1 MGNEFLNCRCCGG
14 ALDTFSNLTVCKHCG
29 ATNFISDV
37 TNKFINQL
45 NHANKL
51 RQESEFDNAAGIYD
65 NILAENEPTADVL
78 WYRTLCEYGI
88 EYVPDPVSEK
98 FFPTLH
104 RINDESIFKCSFFMQ
119 ALKLSEGE
127 QKQTLL
133 KEAKYI
139 DDVQNKYLNIASNEA
154 PYDVFI
160 CYKETDL
167 KSGEKTEDVELAE
180 ELYNELTTLGYKVF
194 FARETLKEKL
204 SVEYEPYIFAALK
217 SSKAMAVIGTKA
229 EYFTAVWVK
238 NEWGRFLKLMEKD
251 ACKQIFFACDDP
263 EALPRA
269 FAGKQAQLLGNAN
282 AIKNLATNI
291 AVFLQEIKTGV
302 YNNSS
307 VLSKEQQ
314 QFNRI
319 LAEKSDKFIDDIEAT
334 EFGRGKKGL
343 KKIIEDFCNIAE
355 KTHRLY
361 ISTYK
366 TGAIWLLV
374 SNAVIFL
381 FFFATIYSTGS
392 TPGGVQYDVQYYAI
406 FLVFGLL
413 FNSVGLLI
421 LSSCNVYLL
430 SFGVPIYAAMYILM
444 FINGKFFN
452 IYNIIL
458 NIAIPLIILFTGLN
472 KKGNRFYK
480 KNTDSV
486 TGARRRIEN
495 LRNLSETAR
504 KEYEGFSKMVLNEY
518 KRNYKASDNVQIK
531 DHHFEN
537 VKPLLTEDLEKDV
550 KEYSS
555 LINENDCASY
565 ATARNRRICAFIYF
579 AVGIIFVIGHFV
591 IMFLPDIAYEI
602 AHLLDAV
609 S

>member
-1 MGNEFLNCRCCGG
+1 MGIESLNCRCCGG

-37 TNKFINQL
+37 TNKYVNQL

-98 FFPTLH
+98 YFPTLH

-119 ALKLSEGE
+119 ALELSEGE
-127 QKQTLL
+127 QKETLL

-180 ELYNELTTLGYKVF
+180 ELYKELTTLGYKVF

-229 EYFTAVWVK
+229 EYFTSVWVK

-251 ACKQIFFACDDP
+251 ACKQMFFACDDP
-263 EALPRA
+263 EEMPRA
-269 FAGKQAQLLGNAN
+269 FAGKQAQLLGNEG
-282 AIKNLATNI
+282 AIKNLASNI
-291 AVFLQEIKTGV
+291 ANHLQDIKLGF

-314 QFNRI
+314 KFDRI
-319 LAEKSDKFIDDIEAT
+319 LAEKSSKFIDDIEET
-334 EFGRGKKGL
+334 EFGRGRKGL
-343 KKIIEDFCNIAE
+343 KKIIYQYGNIAE
-355 KTHRLY
+355 QTHHTYL
-361 ISTYK
+361 STYK
-366 TGAIWLLV
+366 FGATWLLV
-374 SNAVIFL
+374 AEAVIFI
-381 FFFATIYSTGS
+381 FFFATISATGA
-392 TPGGVQYDVQYYAI
+392 TGGEPYEVEYYVI
-406 FLVFGLL
+406 FLVFGIL
-413 FNSVGLLI
+413 FNSIGLLI
-421 LSSCNVYLL
+421 LSSCSSILL
-430 SFGVPIYAAMYILM
+430 TYGIPIYFLMYLVM
-444 FINGKFFN
+444 TINGRLFN
-452 IYNIIL
+452 VLNTVLTISIPIL
-458 NIAIPLIILFTGLN
+458 ILYTGLST
-472 KKGNRFYK
+472 KGNRYYK
-480 KNTDSV
+480 KNDEAV
-486 TGARRRIEN
+486 KDARYKLDQ
-495 LRNLSETAR
+495 LRNFSETAR
-504 KEYEGFSKMVLNEY
+504 KEYEGFAGMVLNEY
-518 KRNYKASDNVQIK
+518 KKNYKASDNVQLK
-531 DHHFEN
+531 EHHFEN
-537 VKPLLTEDLEKDV
+537 VKSFVIEGLDKDV
-550 KEYSS
+550 KELSS
-555 LINENDCASY
+555 FINRNDVSSY
-565 ATARNRRICAFIYF
+565 ETARERRLFTFIYF
-579 AVGIIFVIGHFV
+579 AIGVFLVILHFIV
-591 IMFLPDIAYEI
+591 MKSPGIAYEI
-602 AHLLDAV
+602 AHLLDAI